1 MRDTS
6 YATEIARAS
15 IGFDA
20 ANEGRIER
28 IHVKEQGQDEIRFSC
43 WKDGRMTPRPLDLSE
58 NDLLTLLQ
66 MQSKLIFSRPSLGQD
81 CGTCSEA
88 TSTERPS
95 FSACKYR
102 ATQARNVAKVRKVT
116 IL

>member
-20 ANEGRIER
+20 ANEGTIER
-28 IHVKEQGQDEIRFSC
+28 IHVKEQGQDEIRFSW
-43 WKDGRMTPRPLDLSE
+43 WKDGRMTPRPLALSE

-66 MQSKLIFSRPSLGQD
+66 DAIEFDIFTPEFRTRLQD
-81 CGTCSEA
+81 M
-88 TSTERPS
+88 
-95 FSACKYR
+95 
-102 ATQARNVAKVRKVT
+102 
-116 IL
+116 L